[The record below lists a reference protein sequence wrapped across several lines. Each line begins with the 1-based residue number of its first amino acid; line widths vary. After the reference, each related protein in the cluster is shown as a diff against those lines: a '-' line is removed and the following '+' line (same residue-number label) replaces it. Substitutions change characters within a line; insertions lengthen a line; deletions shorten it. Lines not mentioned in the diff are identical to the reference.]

1 MDRLHN
7 MIRLHAN
14 AYDEYTFWLGR
25 WVYRR
30 TVDFNRVCLQ

>member
-7 MIRLHAN
+7 MIRLHVN
-14 AYDEYTFWLGR
+14 AYDEYTWWLGR

-30 TVDFNRVCLQ
+30 TVDLSSITLQ

>member
-7 MIRLHAN
+7 MIRMHFN
-14 AYDEYTFWLGR
+14 GYDEYTFWLGR

-30 TVDFNRVCLQ
+30 TVDFRNVCLM

>member
-7 MIRLHAN
+7 MIRLHVN
-14 AYDEYTFWLGR
+14 GFDEYSWWGGR

-30 TVDFNRVCLQ
+30 TVDYRYVTLQ